1 MQPGL
6 RTSYNHQFSERSCS
20 FTIPGPGECLLFFA
34 LPPPPPHPRPN
45 KGRAAFALSYNAAT
59 TFSVRRS
66 TAPLLYSPEFVVLLR
81 IAKAMMLLVD
91 SLEQQP
97 LESGPWKS

>member
-6 RTSYNHQFSERSCS
+6 RISYNYQLSERFCS

-34 LPPPPPHPRPN
+34 LPPRHPAPN